1 MMSFGLRWRLAQSAT
16 SFGRQV
22 AAGLMVTAI
31 GSAFF
36 PFGARGP
43 AAAPPEPKVTM
54 RVEPAPETPPATQPL
69 LQDARFES
77 APEPR
82 AVKPTATHKPKPLV
96 AVLPPPRPR
105 ETIEAEAPTPTAA
118 TEPDPNWL
126 ANTRAALGMT
136 PSAFEAAPS
145 ALATT
150 RYWAVEGPLWAAH
163 AALGA
168 VTTLGQAAHLAW

>member
-69 LQDARFES
+69 LQDARFELS
-77 APEPR
+77 PEPR

-96 AVLPPPRPR
+96 AILPPPRPR
-105 ETIEAEAPTPTAA
+105 ETIEAEAPTPTAS

-126 ANTRAALGMT
+126 ANTRAALGMN
-136 PSAFEAAPS
+136 PSAFV
-145 ALATT
+145 ATQ
-150 RYWAVEGPLWAAH
+150 RWAVEGPLWAAH
-163 AALGA
+163 AAAGA
-168 VTTLGQAAHLAW
+168 VTTVGQAMRLAW